1 MRSKRDCASRTPTDR
16 LFEIRSL
23 IINIYS
29 GSNFL
34 TQSSPYPEF
43 LQPHPHFL
51 IPIMTIGNP
60 PHSPPLILIVD
71 DDDLVRSILCEKIQH
86 DGYQVMTAQNG
97 EEALVIYQQIQP
109 DVVLMD
115 GVMPEMDG
123 FECCQRLQQLPGGDL
138 TPVLMITGLDDSESL
153 DRAYEV
159 GAADYITKP
168 IHWAVLR
175 QRVKRVL
182 NQSHLH
188 RQLEASNLALRQKS
202 EQLQEQN
209 SLLEQSKK
217 AAESANKAKSAFL
230 AAMSHEIR
238 TPMNGV
244 IGMTGLLLDTELT
257 PQQHDFVSTIR
268 HSGDALLTLIN
279 DILDFSK
286 IESGKLELDCQP
298 FDIRDCIEETL
309 DLLAPKAAE
318 KNLELAYLIYKNTP
332 SCLYGDV
339 TRIRQ
344 ILVNLV
350 GNGLKFT
357 NSGEV
362 IVGVTARKIT
372 VVDENPVVTSDEPT
386 YEVRFV
392 VKDTGI
398 GIPQDKIDRLF
409 KAFSQVD
416 SSTTRNYGGTGL
428 GLIISRRLTELMNGR
443 MWVESN
449 GDGGSSFFFTII
461 AKAAPASPQSYQK
474 EQHKPEELQG
484 KRLLI
489 VEDNATHRKIL
500 ALQAQSWGMF
510 AHPTESGAEA
520 LKLLNLRGHFDLAI
534 LDMQMPE
541 MDGLELAQK
550 IRKFPEYQNLPLVM
564 LSSLSISRTEIEAS
578 QVDFAATLNKPIK
591 QFQLQD
597 VLAHILGENPHRS
610 ITVSKP
616 RSSNYDLYQATFPL
630 RILLAEDNVVN
641 QKVAIHMLRRIG
653 YQADIARNGVEVLEL
668 LRDRTYDVILM
679 DLQMPKMGGLE
690 TTRRIL
696 NECPEHR
703 CPTIIAMTANALE
716 GDKQD
721 CLAAGMH
728 DYVTKPVKIEQLA
741 NALNQCQPLLLV

>member
-1 MRSKRDCASRTPTDR
+1 
-16 LFEIRSL
+16 
-23 IINIYS
+23 
-29 GSNFL
+29 
-34 TQSSPYPEF
+34 
-43 LQPHPHFL
+43 
-51 IPIMTIGNP
+51 MTIGKT
-60 PHSPPLILIVD
+60 PHQPPLILIVD
-71 DDDLVRSILCEKIQH
+71 DDDLVRSILCQKVQH
-86 DGYQVMTAQNG
+86 DGYQVQTARNG
-97 EEALVIYQQIQP
+97 EEALVIYQEIQP
-109 DVVLMD
+109 DLVLMD

-123 FECCQRLQQLPGGDL
+123 FECCEQLQRLPGADL
-138 TPVLMITGLDDSESL
+138 TPVLMITGLDDSASL
-153 DRAYEV
+153 DRAYAV

-182 NQSHLH
+182 EQSQLH
-188 RQLEASNLALRQKS
+188 RELEASNLALRQKS
-202 EQLQEQN
+202 AELQHQN
-209 SLLEQSKK
+209 HLLEQSKK
-217 AAESANKAKSAFL
+217 AAEAANKAKSAFL

-257 PQQHDFVSTIR
+257 SQQHEFVSTIR
-268 HSGDALLTLIN
+268 HSGDSLLTLIN

-286 IESGKLELDCQP
+286 IESGKLELDHQP

-332 SCLYGDV
+332 SWLYGDV

-362 IVGVTARKIT
+362 IVGVTARQIS
-372 VVDENPVVTSDEPT
+372 VVDEDPVITADEPT

-428 GLIISRRLTELMNGR
+428 GLIISRRLTELMDGK
-443 MWVESN
+443 MWVESS
-449 GDGGSSFFFTII
+449 GDGGGSSFFFTIV
-461 AKAAPASPQSYQK
+461 AKAAPPSTQFC
-474 EQHKPEELQG
+474 HKQQDRSAQIAG

-500 ALQAQSWGMF
+500 TLQAQSWGMH
-510 AHPTESGAEA
+510 AHATESGAEA

-541 MDGLELAQK
+541 MDGLILAQK
-550 IRKFPEYQNLPLVM
+550 IREFAEYQHLPLIM
-564 LSSLSISRTEIEAS
+564 LSSLSISKAEIAAAR
-578 QVDFAATLNKPIK
+578 VDFAATLNKPIR

-597 VLAHILGENPHRS
+597 VLAQILNEERYLFSAQPLEQR
-610 ITVSKP
+610 ITIPKIKT
-616 RSSNYDLYQATFPL
+616 SNYDFDRATFPL
-630 RILLAEDNVVN
+630 RILLAEDNLVN
-641 QKVAIHMLRRIG
+641 QKVAIHMLKRIG
-653 YQADIARNGVEVLEL
+653 YQADIVMNGLEVLERL
-668 LRDRTYDVILM
+668 HQHAYDVILM
-679 DLQMPKMGGLE
+679 DLQMPKMDGME
-690 TTRRIL
+690 ATRRIL
-696 NECPEHR
+696 TEFPEHR

-716 GDKQD
+716 GDKQE

-741 NALNQCQPLLLV
+741 YALSQCQPLLLF

>member
-1 MRSKRDCASRTPTDR
+1 
-16 LFEIRSL
+16 
-23 IINIYS
+23 
-29 GSNFL
+29 
-34 TQSSPYPEF
+34 
-43 LQPHPHFL
+43 
-51 IPIMTIGNP
+51 MTIGKT
-60 PHSPPLILIVD
+60 PHQPPLILIVD
-71 DDDLVRSILCEKIQH
+71 DDDLVRSILCQKVQH
-86 DGYQVMTAQNG
+86 DGYQVQIARNG
-97 EEALVIYQQIQP
+97 EEALVIYQEIQP
-109 DVVLMD
+109 DLVLMD

-123 FECCQRLQQLPGGDL
+123 FECCEQLQQLPGGDL
-138 TPVLMITGLDDSESL
+138 TPVLMITGLDDSASL
-153 DRAYEV
+153 DRAYAV

-182 NQSHLH
+182 EQSQLH
-188 RQLEASNLALRQKS
+188 RELEASNLALRQKS
-202 EQLQEQN
+202 EELQHQN
-209 SLLEQSKK
+209 HLLEQSRK

-257 PQQHDFVSTIR
+257 SQQHEFVNTIR

-286 IESGKLELDCQP
+286 IESGKLELDYQP

-332 SCLYGDV
+332 SWLYGDV

-362 IVGVTARKIT
+362 IVGVTARQISVEDPVIT
-372 VVDENPVVTSDEPT
+372 ADEPT

-428 GLIISRRLTELMNGR
+428 GLIISRRLTELMDGK
-443 MWVESN
+443 MWVESD
-449 GDGGSSFFFTII
+449 GEGGGSSFYFTIVV
-461 AKAAPASPQSYQK
+461 KAAPSSTQFRHKQ
-474 EQHKPEELQG
+474 QHQPAQLTG

-500 ALQAQSWGMF
+500 TLQAQSWGMH
-510 AHPTESGAEA
+510 AHATESGAEA

-541 MDGLELAQK
+541 MDGLILAQK
-550 IRKFPEYQNLPLVM
+550 IREFAEYQHLPLVM
-564 LSSLSISRTEIEAS
+564 LSSLSISKAEIEAAR
-578 QVDFAATLNKPIK
+578 VDFAATLNKPIR

-597 VLAHILGENPHRS
+597 VLAQILNEDCDRS
-610 ITVSKP
+610 SSQPLARRITIPKLKT
-616 RSSNYDLYQATFPL
+616 SNYDFDRATFPL
-630 RILLAEDNVVN
+630 RILLAEDNLVN
-641 QKVAIHMLRRIG
+641 QKVAIHMLKRIG
-653 YQADIARNGVEVLEL
+653 YQADIVMNGLEVLERL
-668 LRDRTYDVILM
+668 HQHAYDVILM
-679 DLQMPKMGGLE
+679 DLQMPKMDGME
-690 TTRRIL
+690 ATRRIL
-696 NECPEHR
+696 TEFPEHR

-716 GDKQD
+716 GDKQE

-741 NALNQCQPLLLV
+741 HALSLCQPLLLF

>member
-1 MRSKRDCASRTPTDR
+1 MMIGQTPH
-16 LFEIRSL
+16 
-23 IINIYS
+23 Y
-29 GSNFL
+29 
-34 TQSSPYPEF
+34 
-43 LQPHPHFL
+43 
-51 IPIMTIGNP
+51 
-60 PHSPPLILIVD
+60 PPLILIVD
-71 DDDLVRSILCEKIQH
+71 DDEVVRQILCQKVET
-86 DGYQVMTAQNG
+86 DGYQVRTARNG
-97 EEALVIYQQIQP
+97 EEAIFIYQEIHP
-109 DVVLMD
+109 DLILMD

-123 FECCQRLQQLPGGDL
+123 FECCERLKQLPGGDL
-138 TPVLMITGLDDSESL
+138 TPVLMITGLDDGASL
-153 DRAYEV
+153 DRAYAV

-168 IHWAVLR
+168 IHWGVLR
-175 QRVKRVL
+175 QRVKHILDRS
-182 NQSHLH
+182 NLH
-188 RQLEASNLALRQKS
+188 RQLEASNLTLRRQS
-202 EQLQEQN
+202 EELQQQN
-209 SLLEQSKK
+209 YLLEQSKK
-217 AAESANKAKSAFL
+217 AAESANRAKSAFL

-244 IGMTGLLLDTELT
+244 IGMTGLLLETELT
-257 PQQHDFVSTIR
+257 TQQHDFVSTIR

-286 IESGKLELDCQP
+286 IESGKLELDYQP

-318 KNLELAYLIYKNTP
+318 KNLELAYLIYRNTP
-332 SCLYGDV
+332 NLLCGDA

-344 ILVNLV
+344 ILVNLI

-362 IVGVTARKIT
+362 IVGVTARK
-372 VVDENPVVTSDEPT
+372 VNFVDEDLILTAEEPT

-398 GIPQDKIDRLF
+398 GIPPDKIDRLF

-449 GDGGSSFFFTII
+449 GEGGSNFFFTIM
-461 AKAAPASPQSYQK
+461 AKAAPSTAQSHRK
-474 EQHKPEELQG
+474 EQLQLSELQG

-500 ALQAQSWGMF
+500 ALQAQSWGML

-534 LDMQMPE
+534 LDMRMPG
-541 MDGLELAQK
+541 MNGLELAQK
-550 IRKFPEYQNLPLVM
+550 IREFPEYQTLPLVM
-564 LSSLSISRTEIEAS
+564 LSSLSISRIEIAAS

-597 VLAHILGENPHRS
+597 VLTNILGRNSAQP
-610 ITVSKP
+610 IVNAKVKK
-616 RSSNYDLYQATFPL
+616 SNHKLEPAAFPL
-630 RILLAEDNVVN
+630 RILLAEDNLVN
-641 QKVAIHMLRRIG
+641 QKVAIHMLKRIG
-653 YQADIARNGVEVLEL
+653 YQADIAMNGVEVL
-668 LRDRTYDVILM
+668 DRLQHHDYDVILM
-679 DLQMPKMGGLE
+679 DLQMPQMDGIEATK
-690 TTRRIL
+690 RIL
-696 NECPEHR
+696 AEFPGHR

-716 GDKQD
+716 GDRQE
-721 CLAAGMH
+721 CLDAGMH

-741 NALNQCQPLLLV
+741 HALSQCQPLLLV

>member
-1 MRSKRDCASRTPTDR
+1 
-16 LFEIRSL
+16 
-23 IINIYS
+23 
-29 GSNFL
+29 
-34 TQSSPYPEF
+34 
-43 LQPHPHFL
+43 
-51 IPIMTIGNP
+51 MTIGNP
-60 PHSPPLILIVD
+60 PHHPPLILIVD
-71 DDDLVRSILCEKIQH
+71 DDELVRSILCEKVMH
-86 DGYQVMTAQNG
+86 DGYQVMTARNG
-97 EEALVIYQQIQP
+97 EEALVIYQQIHP
-109 DVVLMD
+109 DLVLMD

-123 FECCQRLQQLPGGDL
+123 FECCEQLQQLPGGDL

-153 DRAYEV
+153 DRAYAV

-182 NQSHLH
+182 HQSHLH
-188 RQLEASNLALRQKS
+188 RELEASNLALRQKS
-202 EQLQEQN
+202 EELQQQN
-209 SLLEQSKK
+209 HLLEQSRK

-257 PQQHDFVSTIR
+257 AQQHEFVSTIR
-268 HSGDALLTLIN
+268 HSGDSLLTLIN

-286 IESGKLELDCQP
+286 IESGKLELDYQP

-332 SCLYGDV
+332 SWLYGDV

-357 NSGEV
+357 ESGEV
-362 IVGVTARKIT
+362 IVGVTAKQIKSI
-372 VVDENPVVTSDEPT
+372 DEDAVLVPDEPT

-428 GLIISRRLTELMNGR
+428 GLIISKRLTELMNGK
-443 MWVESN
+443 MWVESSEN
-449 GDGGSSFFFTII
+449 GGSSFFFTIM
-461 AKAAPASPQSYQK
+461 AKAAPPSPQSCFK
-474 EQHKPEELQG
+474 EQHQPIQLQG

-500 ALQAQSWGMF
+500 ALQAQSWGML
-510 AHPTESGAEA
+510 AHPTESGADA

-541 MDGLELAQK
+541 MDGLTLAQK
-550 IRKFPEYQNLPLVM
+550 IREFPEYQKLPLVM
-564 LSSLSISRTEIEAS
+564 LSSLSISRTDVEAAK
-578 QVDFAATLNKPIK
+578 VDFAATLNKPIR

-597 VLAHILGENPHRS
+597 VLAQVLGQDTGRS
-610 ITVSKP
+610 SAIAKSN
-616 RSSNYDLYQATFPL
+616 SSNYDRYQAAFPL
-630 RILLAEDNVVN
+630 RILLAEDNLVN
-641 QKVAIHMLRRIG
+641 QKVAIHMLKRIG
-653 YQADIARNGVEVLEL
+653 YQADVVMNGLEAIERL
-668 LRDRTYDVILM
+668 QHHPYDVILM
-679 DLQMPKMGGLE
+679 DLQMPKMDGME
-690 TTRRIL
+690 ATRRIL
-696 NECPEHR
+696 TEFPEHR

-716 GDKQD
+716 GDRQE

-741 NALNQCQPLLLV
+741 HALSQCQPLLLV

>member
-1 MRSKRDCASRTPTDR
+1 
-16 LFEIRSL
+16 
-23 IINIYS
+23 
-29 GSNFL
+29 
-34 TQSSPYPEF
+34 
-43 LQPHPHFL
+43 
-51 IPIMTIGNP
+51 MTIGQI

-71 DDDLVRSILCEKIQH
+71 DDELVRSILCEKVRQ
-86 DGYQVMTAQNG
+86 DGYQVMTARNG
-97 EEALVIYQQIQP
+97 EEAIVIYQEIRP
-109 DVVLMD
+109 DLVLMD
-115 GVMPEMDG
+115 GVMPGMDG
-123 FECCQRLQQLPGGDL
+123 FECCEQLQQLPGGDL
-138 TPVLMITGLDDSESL
+138 TPVLMITGLDDSASL
-153 DRAYEV
+153 DRAYAV

-168 IHWAVLR
+168 IHWPVLR
-175 QRVKRVL
+175 QRVNRVL

-188 RQLEASNLALRQKS
+188 RELEASNLALRQKS
-202 EQLQEQN
+202 EELQQQN
-209 SLLEQSKK
+209 YLLEQSKK
-217 AAESANKAKSAFL
+217 VAESANKAKSSFL

-244 IGMTGLLLDTELT
+244 IGMTGFLLDTELT
-257 PQQHDFVSTIR
+257 PQQYEFVSTIR

-286 IESGKLELDCQP
+286 IESGKLELDPQP

-332 SCLYGDV
+332 NWLCGDV

-344 ILVNLV
+344 ILVNLI

-362 IVGVTARKIT
+362 IIGVTARKIA
-372 VVDENPVVTSDEPT
+372 VIDEDPVLTADDPS

-428 GLIISRRLTELMNGR
+428 GLIISRRLTELMNGK

-449 GDGGSSFFFTII
+449 GEGGSNFFFTII
-461 AKAAPASPQSYQK
+461 VKSAIGSPQSCHK
-474 EQHKPEELQG
+474 EQHKPAELQG

-500 ALQAQSWGMF
+500 ALQAQSWGML

-520 LKLLNLRGHFDLAI
+520 LKLLNLRGNFDLAI

-541 MDGLELAQK
+541 MDGLTLAQK
-550 IRKFPEYQNLPLVM
+550 IREFPEYRKLPLVM
-564 LSSLSISRTEIEAS
+564 LSSLSISRAEIEAS
-578 QVDFAATLNKPIK
+578 KVDFAATLNKPIK

-597 VLAHILGENPHRS
+597 VLAHILGKNSTQS
-610 ITVSKP
+610 IPVLKSK
-616 RSSNYDLYQATFPL
+616 SSNYDLYQATFPL
-630 RILLAEDNVVN
+630 RILLAEDNLIN
-641 QKVAIHMLRRIG
+641 QKVAIHMLKRMG
-653 YQADIARNGVEVLEL
+653 YQADIAVNGLEVLEL
-668 LRDRTYDVILM
+668 LHQKTYDVVLM
-679 DLQMPKMGGLE
+679 DLQMPKMDGIE
-690 TTRRIL
+690 ATRRIL
-696 NECPEHR
+696 SEFPEHR

-728 DYVTKPVKIEQLA
+728 DYVTKPVKMEQLA
-741 NALNQCQPLLLV
+741 HALSQCQPLLLV

>member
-1 MRSKRDCASRTPTDR
+1 MN
-16 LFEIRSL
+16 L
-23 IINIYS
+23 
-29 GSNFL
+29 G
-34 TQSSPYPEF
+34 QV
-43 LQPHPHFL
+43 PHQ
-51 IPIMTIGNP
+51 
-60 PHSPPLILIVD
+60 PPLILIVD
-71 DDDLVRSILCEKIQH
+71 DDDLVRALLHEKMQE
-86 DGYQVMTAQNG
+86 DGYLVMTARNG
-97 EEALVIYQQIQP
+97 QEALITYQQVQP
-109 DVVLMD
+109 DIVLMD

-123 FECCQRLQQLPGGDL
+123 FECCERLQQLPGGDL
-138 TPVLMITGLDDSESL
+138 TPVLMITGLDDSGSL

-175 QRVKRVL
+175 QRVRRIL
-182 NQSHLH
+182 NQSYLY
-188 RQLEASNLALRQKS
+188 RELEASNLALRETAAK
-202 EQLQEQN
+202 LQNQN
-209 SLLEQSKK
+209 HLLEQSKQT
-217 AAESANKAKSAFL
+217 AESANKAKSAFL

-257 PQQHDFVSTIR
+257 PQQHEFVSTIR
-268 HSGDALLTLIN
+268 HSGDALLTLID

-286 IESGKLELDCQP
+286 IESGKLELDYQS

-309 DLLAPKAAE
+309 DMLAPKAAE

-332 SCLYGDV
+332 SAIVADV
-339 TRIRQ
+339 TRIKQ

-362 IVGVTARKIT
+362 VVGVTARKIT
-372 VVDENPVVTSDEPT
+372 AGDEGSIVDPDRPT

-392 VKDTGI
+392 VRDTGI
-398 GIPQDKIDRLF
+398 GIPPDKIERLF

-428 GLIISRRLTELMNGR
+428 GLIISRRLTELMGGK

-449 GDGGSSFFFTII
+449 AGGGSSFFFTII
-461 AKAAPASPQSYQK
+461 AKAAPILHDDRYQ
-474 EQHKPEELQG
+474 EQQKTEKLQG

-489 VEDNATHRKIL
+489 VEDNSTHRKIL
-500 ALQAQSWGMF
+500 ALQAQSWGML

-541 MDGLELAQK
+541 MDGLKLAQE
-550 IRKFPEYQNLPLVM
+550 IRKIPEYQKLPLVM
-564 LSSLSISRTEIEAS
+564 LSSLSISRSEIEAA

-591 QFQLQD
+591 QFQLHD
-597 VLAHILGENPHRS
+597 VLSHILGDRADREMVTPRL
-610 ITVSKP
+610 KP
-616 RSSNYDLYQATFPL
+616 SNYDLYQPTFPL
-630 RILLAEDNVVN
+630 RILLAEDNLVN
-641 QKVAIHMLRRIG
+641 QKVAIHILKRIG
-653 YQADIARNGVEVLEL
+653 YQADIAMNGVEVLEL
-668 LRDRTYDVILM
+668 LQHKTYDVILM
-679 DLQMPKMGGLE
+679 DLQMPKMDGLE
-690 TTRRIL
+690 ATRRIFA
-696 NECPEHR
+696 EFPEHR

-721 CLAAGMH
+721 CLAAGMY
-728 DYVTKPVKIEQLA
+728 DYVTKPVKVEQLA
-741 NALNQCQPLLLV
+741 LALSQCQPLLLV

>member
-1 MRSKRDCASRTPTDR
+1 MIFGQTPHD
-16 LFEIRSL
+16 
-23 IINIYS
+23 
-29 GSNFL
+29 
-34 TQSSPYPEF
+34 
-43 LQPHPHFL
+43 
-51 IPIMTIGNP
+51 
-60 PHSPPLILIVD
+60 PPLILIVD
-71 DDDLVRSILCEKIQH
+71 DDEVVRQILCHKVQA
-86 DGYQVMTAQNG
+86 DGYQVRTARNG
-97 EEALVIYQQIQP
+97 EEAIVIYQEIQP
-109 DVVLMD
+109 DLVLMD
-115 GVMPEMDG
+115 AVMPGMDG
-123 FECCQRLQQLPGGDL
+123 FECCQQLQQLPDGEL
-138 TPVLMITGLDDSESL
+138 TPVLMITGLDDSASL
-153 DRAYEV
+153 DRAYAV

-175 QRVKRVL
+175 QRVKRTL
-182 NQSHLH
+182 DQSHLH

-202 EQLQEQN
+202 AELQQQN
-209 SLLEQSKK
+209 QLLEQSKK
-217 AAESANKAKSAFL
+217 TAESANKAKSAFL

-286 IESGKLELDCQP
+286 IESGKLALDYQP
-298 FDIRDCIEETL
+298 FNIRDCIEETL

-332 SCLYGDV
+332 NLLYGDA

-344 ILVNLV
+344 ILVNLI

-362 IVGVTARKIT
+362 IVGVTARK
-372 VVDENPVVTSDEPT
+372 VNFVDEDLILTAEEPS

-398 GIPQDKIDRLF
+398 GIPPDKIDRLF

-416 SSTTRNYGGTGL
+416 SSTTRDYGGTGL
-428 GLIISRRLTELMNGR
+428 GLIISRRLTELMHGR

-449 GDGGSSFFFTII
+449 GEGGSNFFFTII
-461 AKAAPASPQSYQK
+461 VKAAQTSTQFTRTQPPQ
-474 EQHKPEELQG
+474 PIELQG

-500 ALQAQSWGMF
+500 TLQAQSWGML

-534 LDMQMPE
+534 LDMYMPK

-550 IRKFPEYQNLPLVM
+550 IREFPEYQQLPLIM
-564 LSSLSISRTEIEAS
+564 LSSLSISRSEIEAS
-578 QVDFAATLNKPIK
+578 QVNFAATLNKPIK

-597 VLAHILGENPHRS
+597 VLTQILGKNSEQSLS
-610 ITVSKP
+610 ISKA
-616 RSSNYDLYQATFPL
+616 RSSNTAFDKATFPL
-630 RILLAEDNVVN
+630 RILLAEDNLVN
-641 QKVAIHMLRRIG
+641 QKVAIHMLKRIG
-653 YQADIARNGVEVLEL
+653 YQADIAMNGLEVIERLHD
-668 LRDRTYDVILM
+668 RDYDVILM
-679 DLQMPKMGGLE
+679 DLQMPKMDGIE
-690 TTRRIL
+690 ATRRIL
-696 NECPEHR
+696 SDFPGHR

-716 GDKQD
+716 GDRQE
-721 CLAAGMH
+721 CLDAGMH

-741 NALNQCQPLLLV
+741 YALSQCQPLLLV

>member
-1 MRSKRDCASRTPTDR
+1 MSIEHVPH
-16 LFEIRSL
+16 
-23 IINIYS
+23 
-29 GSNFL
+29 
-34 TQSSPYPEF
+34 
-43 LQPHPHFL
+43 QP
-51 IPIMTIGNP
+51 
-60 PHSPPLILIVD
+60 SLILIVD
-71 DDDLVRSILCEKIQH
+71 DDDLVRTLLSEKMQE
-86 DGYQVMTAQNG
+86 DGYQVVTARNG
-97 EEALVIYQQIQP
+97 EDALTIYQEIQP
-109 DVVLMD
+109 DIVLMD
-115 GVMPEMDG
+115 GIMPGMDG
-123 FECCQRLQQLPGGDL
+123 FECCEHLQKLPGGNL
-138 TPVLMITGLDDSESL
+138 TPVLIITGLDDNASL
-153 DRAYEV
+153 DRAYAV

-175 QRVKRVL
+175 QRVKRTL
-182 NQSHLH
+182 NQSNLY
-188 RQLEASNLALRQKS
+188 RQLDA
-202 EQLQEQN
+202 
-209 SLLEQSKK
+209 SKK

-257 PQQHDFVSTIR
+257 PEQHEFVSTIR

-286 IESGKLELDCQP
+286 IESGKLELDYQP

-332 SCLYGDV
+332 SYIIGDV

-362 IVGVTARKIT
+362 VVGVNAKKIST
-372 VVDENPVVTSDEPT
+372 LEDRLNPNDDCAT

-398 GIPQDKIDRLF
+398 GIPQDKIERLF

-428 GLIISRRLTELMNGR
+428 GLIISRRLTELMGGK
-443 MWVESN
+443 MWVESTI
-449 GDGGSSFFFTII
+449 DGGSNFFFTII
-461 AKAAPASPQSYQK
+461 AKATPFSQQARHQEQK
-474 EQHKPEELQG
+474 QAEGLQG

-500 ALQAQSWGMF
+500 VLQAQSWGML
-510 AHPTESGAEA
+510 AHATESGAEA

-534 LDMQMPE
+534 LDLQMPD
-541 MDGLELAQK
+541 MDGLQLAK
-550 IRKFPEYQNLPLVM
+550 EIRKFSEYQNLPLVM
-564 LSSLSISRTEIEAS
+564 LSSLSISRAEIEAAH
-578 QVDFAATLNKPIK
+578 VNFAATLNKPIK
-591 QFQLQD
+591 QFQLQE
-597 VLAHILGENPHRS
+597 VLADIVGNNSNKS
-610 ITVSKP
+610 IVPPKSKAN
-616 RSSNYDLYQATFPL
+616 NYDLYQATFPL
-630 RILLAEDNVVN
+630 RILLAEDNLVN
-641 QKVAIHMLRRIG
+641 QKVAIHMLKRIG
-653 YQADIARNGVEVLEL
+653 YQADIAMNGLEVLEL
-668 LRDRTYDVILM
+668 LRHHEYDVILM
-679 DLQMPKMGGLE
+679 DLQMPKMDGLE
-690 TTRRIL
+690 ATRRIL
-696 NECPEHR
+696 TEFPTHR
-703 CPTIIAMTANALE
+703 CPTIIAMTANALA

-728 DYVTKPVKIEQLA
+728 DYVTKPVKVEQLA
-741 NALNQCQPLLLV
+741 LALSKCQPLLLV

>member
-1 MRSKRDCASRTPTDR
+1 MPSDSPVNFE
-16 LFEIRSL
+16 LFKPHCQL
-23 IINIYS
+23 IE
-29 GSNFL
+29 
-34 TQSSPYPEF
+34 T
-43 LQPHPHFL
+43 
-51 IPIMTIGNP
+51 IMTLGQT
-60 PHSPPLILIVD
+60 PHNPPLILIVD
-71 DDDLVRSILCEKIQH
+71 DDDLVRSILCERVQQ
-86 DGYQVMTAQNG
+86 DGYQVMTARNG
-97 EEALVIYQQIQP
+97 EEALVIYQEIQP
-109 DVVLMD
+109 DLILMD

-123 FECCQRLQQLPGGDL
+123 FECCAQLQQLPGGDL
-138 TPVLMITGLDDSESL
+138 TPVLMITGLDDNESL
-153 DRAYEV
+153 DRAYAV

-182 NQSHLH
+182 DQSYLH
-188 RQLEASNLALRQKS
+188 RELEASNLALRQKS
-202 EQLQEQN
+202 VELQQQN
-209 SLLEQSKK
+209 NLLEQARK

-257 PQQHDFVSTIR
+257 AQQHEFVSTIR
-268 HSGDALLTLIN
+268 HSGDSLLTLIN

-298 FDIRDCIEETL
+298 FNIRDCIEETL

-318 KNLELAYLIYKNTP
+318 KKLELAYLIYKNTP
-332 SCLYGDV
+332 SCLYGDAI
-339 TRIRQ
+339 RIRQ

-362 IVGVTARKIT
+362 IVGVTARKINLI
-372 VVDENPVVTSDEPT
+372 ENQGADIETNQVEDDRVVTTDDDST
-386 YEVRFV
+386 YEIRFV

-443 MWVESN
+443 MWVETNS
-449 GDGGSSFFFTII
+449 DGGSNFFFTII
-461 AKAAPASPQSYQK
+461 AKAAPSSNQSKQK
-474 EQHKPEELQG
+474 EQYQPIELQG

-500 ALQAQSWGMF
+500 ALQAQSWGMH

-520 LKLLNLRGHFDLAI
+520 LKLMNLRGHFDLAI
-534 LDMQMPE
+534 LDLQMPE
-541 MDGLELAQK
+541 MDGLILAQK
-550 IRKFPEYQNLPLVM
+550 IREFPEYRDLPLVM
-564 LSSLSISRTEIEAS
+564 LTSLSISRAAIESA
-578 QVDFAATLNKPIK
+578 QVDFAATLNKPIR

-597 VLAHILGENPHRS
+597 VLTQVLSETDDRSSDHLRSKHI
-610 ITVSKP
+610 VMAKP
-616 RSSNYDLYQATFPL
+616 RSLNYDLYQAAFPL
-630 RILLAEDNVVN
+630 RILLAEDNLVN
-641 QKVAIHMLRRIG
+641 QKVAIHMLKRIG
-653 YQADIARNGVEVLEL
+653 YQADIVMNGLEVLERL
-668 LRDRTYDVILM
+668 HHHAYDVILM
-679 DLQMPKMGGLE
+679 DLQMPKMDGIE
-690 TTRRIL
+690 ATRRIL
-696 NECPEHR
+696 TEFPEHR
-703 CPTIIAMTANALE
+703 CPTIIAMTANALA
-716 GDKQD
+716 GDKQE

-741 NALNQCQPLLLV
+741 HALSQCQPLLLV

>member
-1 MRSKRDCASRTPTDR
+1 MIFGQTPH
-16 LFEIRSL
+16 
-23 IINIYS
+23 Y
-29 GSNFL
+29 
-34 TQSSPYPEF
+34 
-43 LQPHPHFL
+43 
-51 IPIMTIGNP
+51 
-60 PHSPPLILIVD
+60 PPLILIVD
-71 DDDLVRSILCEKIQH
+71 DDEVVRQILCHKVQA
-86 DGYQVMTAQNG
+86 DGYQVRTARNG
-97 EEALVIYQQIQP
+97 EEAIVIYQEIQP
-109 DVVLMD
+109 DLVLMD
-115 GVMPEMDG
+115 AVMPGMDG
-123 FECCQRLQQLPGGDL
+123 FECCEQLQQLPGGDL
-138 TPVLMITGLDDSESL
+138 TPVLMITGLDDSISL

-175 QRVKRVL
+175 QRVKRTL

-202 EQLQEQN
+202 EQLQHQN
-209 SLLEQSKK
+209 HLLEQSRKT
-217 AAESANKAKSAFL
+217 AESANKAKSAFL

-257 PQQHDFVSTIR
+257 PEQHDFVSTIR

-286 IESGKLELDCQP
+286 IESGKLELDYQP

-332 SCLYGDV
+332 NLLCGDA

-344 ILVNLV
+344 ILVNLI

-362 IVGVTARKIT
+362 IVGVTARK
-372 VVDENPVVTSDEPT
+372 VNFVDRDLILTSEEPS

-428 GLIISRRLTELMNGR
+428 GLIISRRLTELMHGK

-449 GDGGSSFFFTII
+449 GEGGSNFFFTII
-461 AKAAPASPQSYQK
+461 VKAATTSTHFTSK
-474 EQHKPEELQG
+474 EQIQPTELQG

-500 ALQAQSWGMF
+500 TLQAQAWGMF
-510 AHPTESGAEA
+510 PHPTESGAEA

-534 LDMQMPE
+534 LDMYMPE
-541 MDGLELAQK
+541 MDGLQLAQK
-550 IRKFPEYQNLPLVM
+550 IRKFPEYQQLPLVM
-564 LSSLSISRTEIEAS
+564 LSSLSISRSEIEAS

-591 QFQLQD
+591 QFQLQE
-597 VLAHILGENPHRS
+597 VLTSILGKNLNQSLS
-610 ITVSKP
+610 ISKVK
-616 RSSNYDLYQATFPL
+616 SSSQKFDEAVFPL
-630 RILLAEDNVVN
+630 RILLAEDNLVN
-641 QKVAIHMLRRIG
+641 QKVAVHMLKRIG
-653 YQADIARNGVEVLEL
+653 YHADVVMNGLEVIERLKHH
-668 LRDRTYDVILM
+668 DYDVILM
-679 DLQMPKMGGLE
+679 DLQMPKMDGIE
-690 TTRRIL
+690 ATRRIISDF
-696 NECPEHR
+696 PGHR

-716 GDKQD
+716 GDKQE
-721 CLAAGMH
+721 CLDAGMH

-741 NALNQCQPLLLV
+741 HALSQCQPLLLV

>member
-1 MRSKRDCASRTPTDR
+1 MILGK
-16 LFEIRSL
+16 
-23 IINIYS
+23 
-29 GSNFL
+29 
-34 TQSSPYPEF
+34 
-43 LQPHPHFL
+43 HPHQ
-51 IPIMTIGNP
+51 
-60 PHSPPLILIVD
+60 PPLILIVD
-71 DDDLVRSILCEKIQH
+71 DDDLVRSLLQAKIEE
-86 DGYQVMTAQNG
+86 DGYQVETARNG

-109 DVVLMD
+109 DLVLLD

-123 FECCQRLQQLPGGDL
+123 FECCEQLQQLPGGEL
-138 TPVLMITGLDDSESL
+138 TPVLMITGLDDSASL

-188 RQLEASNLALRQKS
+188 RELEASNLALRQKS
-202 EQLQEQN
+202 AELQQQN
-209 SLLEQSKK
+209 YLLEQSKL
-217 AAESANKAKSAFL
+217 AAEAANKAKSAFL

-268 HSGDALLTLIN
+268 HSGDSLLTLIN

-286 IESGKLELDCQP
+286 IESGKLELEYQP

-318 KNLELAYLIYKNTP
+318 KNLELAYLIYRNTP
-332 SCLYGDV
+332 NWLYGDV

-357 NSGEV
+357 NAGEV
-362 IVGVTARKIT
+362 IVGVTARKISGS
-372 VVDENPVVTSDEPT
+372 ETSDNGLFDDEST

-428 GLIISRRLTELMNGR
+428 GLIISKRLTELMKGKL
-443 MWVESN
+443 WVESS
-449 GDGGSSFFFTII
+449 GDGGSNFFFTII
-461 AKAAPASPQSYQK
+461 AKAAPEPIQYIPQQIDRS
-474 EQHKPEELQG
+474 EQLQG

-510 AHPTESGAEA
+510 AHPTESGADA

-541 MDGLELAQK
+541 MDGLQLAKK
-550 IRKFPEYQNLPLVM
+550 IREFAEYQNLPLIM
-564 LSSLSISRTEIEAS
+564 LSSLSIGRSEIES
-578 QVDFAATLNKPIK
+578 THVDFAAVLNKPIK

-597 VLAHILGENPHRS
+597 VLVNVLNKNPARS
-610 ITVSKP
+610 SELTKEK
-616 RSSNYDLYQATFPL
+616 SSNYDRYQATFPL
-630 RILLAEDNVVN
+630 RILLAEDNLVN
-641 QKVAIHMLRRIG
+641 QKVAIHMLKRIG
-653 YQADIARNGVEVLEL
+653 YQADIAMNGIEVLEL
-668 LRDRTYDVILM
+668 MQDRAYDVILM
-679 DLQMPKMGGLE
+679 DLQMPKMDGIE
-690 TTRRIL
+690 ATRRIL
-696 NECPEHR
+696 AEFPEHR

-716 GDKQD
+716 GDKQN
-721 CLAAGMH
+721 CLDAGMH

-741 NALNQCQPLLLV
+741 YALSQCQPLLLI

>member
-1 MRSKRDCASRTPTDR
+1 
-16 LFEIRSL
+16 
-23 IINIYS
+23 
-29 GSNFL
+29 
-34 TQSSPYPEF
+34 
-43 LQPHPHFL
+43 
-51 IPIMTIGNP
+51 MTIGNP
-60 PHSPPLILIVD
+60 PHHPPLILIVD
-71 DDDLVRSILCEKIQH
+71 DDELVRSILCEKVMH
-86 DGYQVMTAQNG
+86 DGYQVMTARNG
-97 EEALVIYQQIQP
+97 EEALVIYQQIHP
-109 DVVLMD
+109 DLVLMD

-123 FECCQRLQQLPGGDL
+123 FECCEQLQQLPGGDL

-153 DRAYEV
+153 DRAYAV

-188 RQLEASNLALRQKS
+188 RELEASNLALRQKS
-202 EQLQEQN
+202 EELQQQN
-209 SLLEQSKK
+209 HLLEQSRK

-257 PQQHDFVSTIR
+257 AQQHEFVSTIR
-268 HSGDALLTLIN
+268 HSGDSLLTLIN

-286 IESGKLELDCQP
+286 IESGKLELDNQP

-332 SCLYGDV
+332 SWLYGDV

-357 NSGEV
+357 ESGEV
-362 IVGVTARKIT
+362 IVGVTAKQIKSI
-372 VVDENPVVTSDEPT
+372 DEDAVLVPDEPT

-428 GLIISRRLTELMNGR
+428 GLIISRRLTELMNGK
-443 MWVESN
+443 MWVESSGN
-449 GDGGSSFFFTII
+449 GGSSFFFTIM
-461 AKAAPASPQSYQK
+461 AKAAPPSPQACFK
-474 EQHKPEELQG
+474 EQHQPIQLQG

-500 ALQAQSWGMF
+500 ALQAQSWGML
-510 AHPTESGAEA
+510 AHPTESGADA

-541 MDGLELAQK
+541 MDGLTLAQK
-550 IRKFPEYQNLPLVM
+550 IREFPEYHKLPLVM
-564 LSSLSISRTEIEAS
+564 LSSLSISRTEIEAAK
-578 QVDFAATLNKPIK
+578 VDFAATLNKPIK

-597 VLAHILGENPHRS
+597 VLAQILGKDTDRS
-610 ITVSKP
+610 SAIVKSK
-616 RSSNYDLYQATFPL
+616 SSNYDRYQAAFPL
-630 RILLAEDNVVN
+630 RILLAEDNLVN
-641 QKVAIHMLRRIG
+641 QKVAIHMLKRIG
-653 YQADIARNGVEVLEL
+653 YQADVVMNGLEAIERL
-668 LRDRTYDVILM
+668 QHHPYDVILM
-679 DLQMPKMGGLE
+679 DLQMPKMDGME
-690 TTRRIL
+690 ATRRIL
-696 NECPEHR
+696 TEFPEHR

-716 GDKQD
+716 GDRQE

-741 NALNQCQPLLLV
+741 YALSQCQPLLLV

>member
-1 MRSKRDCASRTPTDR
+1 MIFGQTPH
-16 LFEIRSL
+16 
-23 IINIYS
+23 Y
-29 GSNFL
+29 
-34 TQSSPYPEF
+34 
-43 LQPHPHFL
+43 
-51 IPIMTIGNP
+51 
-60 PHSPPLILIVD
+60 PPLILIVD
-71 DDDLVRSILCEKIQH
+71 DDEVVRQILYHKVQA
-86 DGYQVMTAQNG
+86 DGYQVRTARNG
-97 EEALVIYQQIQP
+97 EEAIVIYQEIQP
-109 DVVLMD
+109 DLVLMD
-115 GVMPEMDG
+115 AVMPGMDG
-123 FECCQRLQQLPGGDL
+123 FECCEQLQQLPGGDL

-175 QRVKRVL
+175 QRVKRTL

-202 EQLQEQN
+202 AELQQQN
-209 SLLEQSKK
+209 HLLEQSRK

-257 PQQHDFVSTIR
+257 AQQHDFVSTIR

-286 IESGKLELDCQP
+286 IESGKLELDYQP

-332 SCLYGDV
+332 NLLCGDA

-344 ILVNLV
+344 ILVNLI

-362 IVGVTARKIT
+362 IVGVTARKVNFI
-372 VVDENPVVTSDEPT
+372 DEDLILTAEEPS

-416 SSTTRNYGGTGL
+416 SSTTRNYGGSGL
-428 GLIISRRLTELMNGR
+428 GLIISRRLTELMHGK

-449 GDGGSSFFFTII
+449 GDGGSNFFFTII
-461 AKAAPASPQSYQK
+461 VKAAPISSQFTRKDQIQPTA
-474 EQHKPEELQG
+474 LQG

-500 ALQAQSWGMF
+500 TLQAQSWGML

-534 LDMQMPE
+534 LDMYMPG

-550 IRKFPEYQNLPLVM
+550 IREFPEYQQLPLVM
-564 LSSLSISRTEIEAS
+564 LSSLSISRSEIEAS

-591 QFQLQD
+591 QFQLQE
-597 VLAHILGENPHRS
+597 VLTHILGDNVKQS
-610 ITVSKP
+610 LAVSKVK
-616 RSSNYDLYQATFPL
+616 SSSHAFDRAAFPL
-630 RILLAEDNVVN
+630 RILLAEDNLVN
-641 QKVAIHMLRRIG
+641 QKVAIHMLKRIG
-653 YQADIARNGVEVLEL
+653 YQADIVMNGLEVIERLKHH
-668 LRDRTYDVILM
+668 DYDVILM
-679 DLQMPKMGGLE
+679 DLQMPKMDGME
-690 TTRRIL
+690 ATRRIISDF
-696 NECPEHR
+696 PGHR

-716 GDKQD
+716 GDKQE
-721 CLAAGMH
+721 CLDAGMH

-741 NALNQCQPLLLV
+741 HALSQCQPLLLV

>member
-1 MRSKRDCASRTPTDR
+1 
-16 LFEIRSL
+16 
-23 IINIYS
+23 
-29 GSNFL
+29 
-34 TQSSPYPEF
+34 
-43 LQPHPHFL
+43 
-51 IPIMTIGNP
+51 MTIGQI

-71 DDDLVRSILCEKIQH
+71 DDDLVRSILCEKIRQ
-86 DGYQVMTAQNG
+86 DGYQVMIARNG
-97 EEALVIYQQIQP
+97 EEAIVIYQQIQP
-109 DVVLMD
+109 DLVLMD
-115 GVMPEMDG
+115 GVMPGMDG
-123 FECCQRLQQLPGGDL
+123 FECCEQLQQLPGGDL
-138 TPVLMITGLDDSESL
+138 TPVLMITGLDDTASL
-153 DRAYEV
+153 DRAYAV

-168 IHWAVLR
+168 IHWSVLR

-188 RQLEASNLALRQKS
+188 RELEASNLALRQKS
-202 EQLQEQN
+202 AELQHQN
-209 SLLEQSKK
+209 HLLEQSRKV
-217 AAESANKAKSAFL
+217 AESANKAKSSFL

-244 IGMTGLLLDTELT
+244 IGMTGFLLDTELT
-257 PQQHDFVSTIR
+257 PQQYEFVSTIR

-286 IESGKLELDCQP
+286 IESGKLELDSQP

-332 SCLYGDV
+332 NWLYGDV

-344 ILVNLV
+344 ILVNLI

-362 IVGVTARKIT
+362 VVGVTARKISLGNEDSVLT
-372 VVDENPVVTSDEPT
+372 TDDPS

-449 GDGGSSFFFTII
+449 GEGGSNFFFTIVV
-461 AKAAPASPQSYQK
+461 KAALGSPQACQK
-474 EQHKPEELQG
+474 EQYKPEELQG

-489 VEDNATHRKIL
+489 VEDNDTHRKIL
-500 ALQAQSWGMF
+500 ALQAQSWGML
-510 AHPTESGAEA
+510 AHATESGTEA

-541 MDGLELAQK
+541 MNGLTLAQK
-550 IRKFPEYQNLPLVM
+550 IREFPEYQKLPLVM
-564 LSSLSISRTEIEAS
+564 LSSLSISRAEIEAS

-597 VLAHILGENPHRS
+597 VLTHILGKDS
-610 ITVSKP
+610 AQSLAISKSK
-616 RSSNYDLYQATFPL
+616 SSNYDLYQATFPL
-630 RILLAEDNVVN
+630 RILLAEDNMIN
-641 QKVAIHMLRRIG
+641 QKVAIHMLKRMG
-653 YQADIARNGVEVLEL
+653 YQADIAMNGLEVLEL
-668 LRDRTYDVILM
+668 LQQNTYDVILM
-679 DLQMPKMGGLE
+679 DLQMPKMDGME
-690 TTRRIL
+690 ATRRIL
-696 NECPEHR
+696 TEFPEHR

-716 GDKQD
+716 GDKQN

-728 DYVTKPVKIEQLA
+728 DYVTKPVKMEQLA
-741 NALNQCQPLLLV
+741 RALSQCQPLLLI

>member
-1 MRSKRDCASRTPTDR
+1 MIFGQTPH
-16 LFEIRSL
+16 
-23 IINIYS
+23 Y
-29 GSNFL
+29 
-34 TQSSPYPEF
+34 
-43 LQPHPHFL
+43 
-51 IPIMTIGNP
+51 
-60 PHSPPLILIVD
+60 PPLVLIVD
-71 DDDLVRSILCEKIQH
+71 DDEVVRQLLCHKVQA
-86 DGYQVMTAQNG
+86 DGYQVRTARNG
-97 EEALVIYQQIQP
+97 EEAIVIYQEIQP
-109 DVVLMD
+109 DLVLMD
-115 GVMPEMDG
+115 AVMPGMDG
-123 FECCQRLQQLPGGDL
+123 FECCEQLRQLPGGEL

-153 DRAYEV
+153 DRAYQV

-175 QRVKRVL
+175 QRVKRTL

-202 EQLQEQN
+202 EELQQQN
-209 SLLEQSKK
+209 RLLEQSRK
-217 AAESANKAKSAFL
+217 ASESANKAKSAFL

-257 PQQHDFVSTIR
+257 AQQHDFVSTIR

-286 IESGKLELDCQP
+286 IESGKLELDYQP

-332 SCLYGDV
+332 NLLCGDA

-344 ILVNLV
+344 ILVNLI

-362 IVGVTARKIT
+362 IVGVTARK
-372 VVDENPVVTSDEPT
+372 VNFVDEDLILTSEEPS

-409 KAFSQVD
+409 RAFSQVD

-428 GLIISRRLTELMNGR
+428 GLIISRRLTELMHGK

-449 GDGGSSFFFTII
+449 GEGGSNFFFTII
-461 AKAAPASPQSYQK
+461 VKAAPTSSKFTRKDQIQPTA
-474 EQHKPEELQG
+474 LQG

-500 ALQAQSWGMF
+500 TLQAQSWGMLP
-510 AHPTESGAEA
+510 HPTESGAEA

-534 LDMQMPE
+534 LDMYMPE

-550 IRKFPEYQNLPLVM
+550 IREFPEYQQLPLVM
-564 LSSLSISRTEIEAS
+564 LSSLSISRSEIEAS

-591 QFQLQD
+591 QFQLQE
-597 VLAHILGENPHRS
+597 VLTHILGDNAEQS
-610 ITVSKP
+610 LASAKVK
-616 RSSNYDLYQATFPL
+616 SSNHSFDKAAFPL
-630 RILLAEDNVVN
+630 RILLAEDNLVN
-641 QKVAIHMLRRIG
+641 QKVAIHMLKRIG
-653 YQADIARNGVEVLEL
+653 YQADIVMNGLEVIERLQHH
-668 LRDRTYDVILM
+668 DYDVILM
-679 DLQMPKMGGLE
+679 DLQMPKMDGIE
-690 TTRRIL
+690 ATRRIISDF
-696 NECPEHR
+696 PGHR

-716 GDKQD
+716 GDKQE
-721 CLAAGMH
+721 CLDAGMH

-741 NALNQCQPLLLV
+741 HALSQCQPLLLV

>member
-1 MRSKRDCASRTPTDR
+1 
-16 LFEIRSL
+16 
-23 IINIYS
+23 
-29 GSNFL
+29 
-34 TQSSPYPEF
+34 
-43 LQPHPHFL
+43 
-51 IPIMTIGNP
+51 MTIGQT
-60 PHSPPLILIVD
+60 HHYPPLILIVD
-71 DDDLVRSILCEKIQH
+71 DDEVVRSILCEKVQA
-86 DGYQVMTAQNG
+86 DGYQVRTARNG
-97 EEALVIYQQIQP
+97 EEAIVIYQEIQP
-109 DVVLMD
+109 DLVLMD

-123 FECCQRLQQLPGGDL
+123 FECCEQLQQLDGGDL

-153 DRAYEV
+153 DRAYAV

-175 QRVKRVL
+175 QRVKRIL

-202 EQLQEQN
+202 AELQHQN
-209 SLLEQSKK
+209 HLLEQSKK

-257 PQQHDFVSTIR
+257 SQQHEFVSTIR

-318 KNLELAYLIYKNTP
+318 KNLELAYLIYRNTP
-332 SCLYGDV
+332 HCLYGDV

-344 ILVNLV
+344 ILVNLI

-362 IVGVTARKIT
+362 IVGVTARKIN
-372 VVDENPVVTSDEPT
+372 VVEEDLVLTADEPT

-428 GLIISRRLTELMNGR
+428 GLIISRRLTELMNGK

-449 GDGGSSFFFTII
+449 GEGGSNFFFTII
-461 AKAAPASPQSYQK
+461 AKAAPATPQSCQK
-474 EQHKPEELQG
+474 EQYRPEELQG

-500 ALQAQSWGMF
+500 ALQAQSWGML

-541 MDGLELAQK
+541 MDGLTLAQK
-550 IRKFPEYQNLPLVM
+550 IREFPEYKKLPLVM
-564 LSSLSISRTEIEAS
+564 LSSLSISRAELEAS
-578 QVDFAATLNKPIK
+578 KVDFAATLNKPIK

-597 VLAHILGENPHRS
+597 VLAHILGENSGS
-610 ITVSKP
+610 IAIPKP

-630 RILLAEDNVVN
+630 RIMLAEDNLVN
-641 QKVAIHMLRRIG
+641 QKVAIHMLKRMG
-653 YQADIARNGVEVLEL
+653 YQADIAIDGLEVLEL
-668 LRDRTYDVILM
+668 LRKNAYDVILM
-679 DLQMPKMGGLE
+679 DLQMPKMDGME
-690 TTRRIL
+690 ATRRIL
-696 NECPEHR
+696 TEFPEHR

-716 GDKQD
+716 GDKQE
-721 CLAAGMH
+721 CLDAGMH
-728 DYVTKPVKIEQLA
+728 DYVTKPVKIEKLA
-741 NALNQCQPLLLV
+741 HALSQCQPLLLV

>member
-1 MRSKRDCASRTPTDR
+1 MIFGQTPH
-16 LFEIRSL
+16 
-23 IINIYS
+23 Y
-29 GSNFL
+29 
-34 TQSSPYPEF
+34 
-43 LQPHPHFL
+43 
-51 IPIMTIGNP
+51 
-60 PHSPPLILIVD
+60 PPLVLIVD
-71 DDDLVRSILCEKIQH
+71 DDEVVRQILCHKVQA
-86 DGYQVMTAQNG
+86 DGYQVRTARNG
-97 EEALVIYQQIQP
+97 EEAIVIYQEIQP
-109 DVVLMD
+109 DLVLMD
-115 GVMPEMDG
+115 AVMPGMDG
-123 FECCQRLQQLPGGDL
+123 FECCEQLQQLPGGEL
-138 TPVLMITGLDDSESL
+138 TPVLMITGLDDSGSL

-175 QRVKRVL
+175 QRVKRTL

-202 EQLQEQN
+202 AELQQQN
-209 SLLEQSKK
+209 NLLEQSRK

-257 PQQHDFVSTIR
+257 AQQHDFVSTIR

-286 IESGKLELDCQP
+286 IESGKLELDYQP

-332 SCLYGDV
+332 NLLYGDA

-344 ILVNLV
+344 ILVNLI

-362 IVGVTARKIT
+362 IVGVTARK
-372 VVDENPVVTSDEPT
+372 VNFVDEDLILTSEEPS

-409 KAFSQVD
+409 RAFSQVD

-428 GLIISRRLTELMNGR
+428 GLIISRRLTELMHGKL
-443 MWVESN
+443 WVESN
-449 GDGGSSFFFTII
+449 GEGGSNFFFTII
-461 AKAAPASPQSYQK
+461 VKAASTSSKFTRKDQIQPTA
-474 EQHKPEELQG
+474 LQG

-500 ALQAQSWGMF
+500 TLQAQSWGML

-534 LDMQMPE
+534 LDMYMPG

-550 IRKFPEYQNLPLVM
+550 IREFPEYQQLPLVM
-564 LSSLSISRTEIEAS
+564 LSSLSISRSEIEAS

-591 QFQLQD
+591 QFQLQE
-597 VLAHILGENPHRS
+597 VLTHILGDNSEQS
-610 ITVSKP
+610 LASTKVK
-616 RSSNYDLYQATFPL
+616 SSNNSFDKATFPL
-630 RILLAEDNVVN
+630 RILLAEDNLVN
-641 QKVAIHMLRRIG
+641 QKVAIHMLKRIG
-653 YQADIARNGVEVLEL
+653 YQADIVMNGLEVIERLQHH
-668 LRDRTYDVILM
+668 DYDVILM
-679 DLQMPKMGGLE
+679 DLQMPKMDGIE
-690 TTRRIL
+690 ATRRIISDF
-696 NECPEHR
+696 PGHR

-716 GDKQD
+716 GDKQE
-721 CLAAGMH
+721 CLDAGMH

-741 NALNQCQPLLLV
+741 YALSQCQPLLLV

>member
-1 MRSKRDCASRTPTDR
+1 
-16 LFEIRSL
+16 
-23 IINIYS
+23 
-29 GSNFL
+29 
-34 TQSSPYPEF
+34 
-43 LQPHPHFL
+43 
-51 IPIMTIGNP
+51 MTIDNT
-60 PHSPPLILIVD
+60 PHHPPLILIVD
-71 DDDLVRSILCEKIQH
+71 DDDIVRQLLCKKVQQ
-86 DGYQVMTAQNG
+86 DGYQVRTARNG
-97 EEALVIYQQIQP
+97 EEAIVIYQEIQP
-109 DVVLMD
+109 DLVLMD
-115 GVMPEMDG
+115 GLMPEMDG
-123 FECCQRLQQLPGGDL
+123 FECCEHLRQLPGGDL
-138 TPVLMITGLDDSESL
+138 TPVLMITGLDDNASL
-153 DRAYEV
+153 DRAYAV

-188 RQLEASNLALRQKS
+188 RQLEASNLALHQKS
-202 EQLQEQN
+202 IELQQQN
-209 SLLEQSKK
+209 HLLEQSKK
-217 AAESANKAKSAFL
+217 AAESANQAKSAFL

-244 IGMTGLLLDTELT
+244 IGMTRLLLDTELT
-257 PQQHDFVSTIR
+257 SQQHEFVGTIR

-309 DLLAPKAAE
+309 DMLAPKAAE

-332 SCLYGDV
+332 SWLCGDA

-344 ILVNLV
+344 ILVNLI

-372 VVDENPVVTSDEPT
+372 VVEEDPVLTPDEPT
-386 YEVRFV
+386 YEIRFV

-416 SSTTRNYGGTGL
+416 CSTTRKYGGTGL
-428 GLIISRRLTELMNGR
+428 GLIISRRLTELMGGR

-449 GDGGSSFFFTII
+449 GEGGSNFFFTII
-461 AKAAPASPQSYQK
+461 AKAAPRSTRSCQK
-474 EQHKPEELQG
+474 DRHKPEELQG

-489 VEDNATHRKIL
+489 VEDNLTHRKIL
-500 ALQAQSWGMF
+500 ALQAQSWGML

-534 LDMQMPE
+534 LDMYMPE
-541 MDGLELAQK
+541 MDGLTLAQK
-550 IRKFPEYQNLPLVM
+550 IREFPEYQNLPLVM
-564 LSSLSISRTEIEAS
+564 LSSLSISRVETEAA

-591 QFQLQD
+591 QFKLQD
-597 VLAHILGENPHRS
+597 VLSHILGKNSERS
-610 ITVSKP
+610 FSVLKSS
-616 RSSNYDLYQATFPL
+616 SSNHHLDLAAFPL
-630 RILLAEDNVVN
+630 RILLAEDNLVN
-641 QKVAIHMLRRIG
+641 QKVAIHMLKRMG
-653 YQADIARNGVEVLEL
+653 YQADIAMNGVEVLEL
-668 LRDRTYDVILM
+668 LHLHTYDVILM
-679 DLQMPKMGGLE
+679 DLQMPKMDGIE
-690 TTRRIL
+690 ATRRIL
-696 NECPEHR
+696 TDFPQHR

-716 GDKQD
+716 GDKQE
-721 CLAAGMH
+721 CLDAGMH
-728 DYVTKPVKIEQLA
+728 GYVTKPVEIEKLA
-741 NALNQCQPLLLV
+741 HALSQCQPLLLV

>member
-1 MRSKRDCASRTPTDR
+1 MIFGQTPH
-16 LFEIRSL
+16 
-23 IINIYS
+23 Y
-29 GSNFL
+29 
-34 TQSSPYPEF
+34 
-43 LQPHPHFL
+43 
-51 IPIMTIGNP
+51 
-60 PHSPPLILIVD
+60 PPLILIVD
-71 DDDLVRSILCEKIQH
+71 DDEVVRQILCHKVQA
-86 DGYQVMTAQNG
+86 DGYQVRTARNG
-97 EEALVIYQQIQP
+97 EEAIVIYQEIQP
-109 DVVLMD
+109 DLVLMD
-115 GVMPEMDG
+115 AVMPGMDG
-123 FECCQRLQQLPGGDL
+123 FECCEQLQQLPGGEL
-138 TPVLMITGLDDSESL
+138 TPVLMITGLDDSGSL

-175 QRVKRVL
+175 QRVKRTL

-202 EQLQEQN
+202 EELQQQN
-209 SLLEQSKK
+209 HLLEQSRKS
-217 AAESANKAKSAFL
+217 AESANRAKSAFL

-244 IGMTGLLLDTELT
+244 IGMTGLLLDTTLT
-257 PQQHDFVSTIR
+257 AQQHDFVSTIR

-286 IESGKLELDCQP
+286 IESGKLELDYQP

-332 SCLYGDV
+332 NLLYGDA

-344 ILVNLV
+344 ILVNLI

-362 IVGVTARKIT
+362 IVGVTARK
-372 VVDENPVVTSDEPT
+372 VNFVDEDLILTSEEPS

-428 GLIISRRLTELMNGR
+428 GLIISRRLTELMHGK

-449 GDGGSSFFFTII
+449 GEGGSNFFFTII
-461 AKAAPASPQSYQK
+461 VKAAPTSSKFTQK
-474 EQHKPEELQG
+474 DQIQPTALQG

-500 ALQAQSWGMF
+500 TLQAQSWGML

-534 LDMQMPE
+534 LDMYMPE

-550 IRKFPEYQNLPLVM
+550 IRAFTEYHQLPLVM
-564 LSSLSISRTEIEAS
+564 LSSLSISRSEIEAS
-578 QVDFAATLNKPIK
+578 QVNFAATLNKPIK
-591 QFQLQD
+591 QFQLQE
-597 VLAHILGENPHRS
+597 VLTYILGDNAEQS
-610 ITVSKP
+610 LAASKVK
-616 RSSNYDLYQATFPL
+616 SSNHNFDKAVFPL
-630 RILLAEDNVVN
+630 RILLAEDNLVN
-641 QKVAIHMLRRIG
+641 QKVALHMLKRIG
-653 YQADIARNGVEVLEL
+653 YQADVVMNGLEVIERLQ
-668 LRDRTYDVILM
+668 DYDYDVILM
-679 DLQMPKMGGLE
+679 DLQMPKMDGIE
-690 TTRRIL
+690 ATRRIISDF
-696 NECPEHR
+696 PGHR

-716 GDKQD
+716 GDKQE
-721 CLAAGMH
+721 CLDAGMH

-741 NALNQCQPLLLV
+741 HALSQCQPLLLV

>member
-1 MRSKRDCASRTPTDR
+1 
-16 LFEIRSL
+16 
-23 IINIYS
+23 
-29 GSNFL
+29 
-34 TQSSPYPEF
+34 
-43 LQPHPHFL
+43 
-51 IPIMTIGNP
+51 MTIGQP
-60 PHSPPLILIVD
+60 PHYPPLILIVD
-71 DDDLVRSILCEKIQH
+71 DDEMVRALLCQKMLE
-86 DGYQVMTAQNG
+86 DGYQLVTAKNG
-97 EEALVIYQQIQP
+97 EEALIIYQDTQP

-115 GVMPEMDG
+115 GIMPAMDG
-123 FECCQRLQQLPGGDL
+123 FECCEQLQQLPGGDL
-138 TPVLMITGLDDSESL
+138 TPVLMITGLDDNSSL

-175 QRVKRVL
+175 QRVKRL
-182 NQSHLH
+182 LTQSHLY
-188 RQLEASNLALRQKS
+188 RELEASNLALR
-202 EQLQEQN
+202 ETAAQLQNQN
-209 SLLEQSKK
+209 YLLEQSKK
-217 AAESANKAKSAFL
+217 TAESANKAKSAFL

-257 PQQHDFVSTIR
+257 AQQYEFVSTIR

-286 IESGKLELDCQP
+286 IESGKLELDYQP

-332 SCLYGDV
+332 SWIVADV

-344 ILVNLV
+344 ILMNLV

-362 IVGVTARKIT
+362 IVGVTARKIA
-372 VVDENPVVTSDEPT
+372 VVDEDPVIAADCPT
-386 YEVRFV
+386 YEVRFL

-428 GLIISRRLTELMNGR
+428 GLIISKRLTELMGGKL
-443 MWVESN
+443 WVESN
-449 GDGGSSFFFTII
+449 SDGGSSFFFTII
-461 AKAAPASPQSYQK
+461 AKAAPASPQYRQQEQQK
-474 EQHKPEELQG
+474 NEELQG

-489 VEDNATHRKIL
+489 VEDNSTHRKIL
-500 ALQAQSWGMF
+500 ALQAQSWGMS
-510 AHPTESGAEA
+510 AHATESGAEA
-520 LKLLNLRGHFDLAI
+520 VKLLNLRGHFDLAI

-541 MDGLELAQK
+541 MDGLELAQA
-550 IRKFPEYQNLPLVM
+550 IRKFPEYRDLPLVM
-564 LSSLSISRTEIEAS
+564 LSSLSITRAEIEAS
-578 QVDFAATLNKPIK
+578 HVDFAATLNKPIK

-597 VLAHILGENPHRS
+597 VLSHILGSQSKQPLLPA
-610 ITVSKP
+610 KP

-630 RILLAEDNVVN
+630 RILLAEDNLVN
-641 QKVAIHMLRRIG
+641 QKVAIHMLKRIG
-653 YQADIARNGVEVLEL
+653 YQADIAMNGLEVLEL
-668 LRDRTYDVILM
+668 LRLNAYDVILM
-679 DLQMPKMGGLE
+679 DLQMPKMDGLE
-690 TTRRIL
+690 ATRRIIQ
-696 NECPEHR
+696 EFPEHR

-721 CLAAGMH
+721 CLDAGMH
-728 DYVTKPVKIEQLA
+728 DYVTKPVKVEQLA
-741 NALNQCQPLLLV
+741 MALSQCQPLLAI

>member
-1 MRSKRDCASRTPTDR
+1 MLFGQTPH
-16 LFEIRSL
+16 
-23 IINIYS
+23 Y
-29 GSNFL
+29 
-34 TQSSPYPEF
+34 
-43 LQPHPHFL
+43 
-51 IPIMTIGNP
+51 
-60 PHSPPLILIVD
+60 PPLVLIVD
-71 DDDLVRSILCEKIQH
+71 DDEVVRQILCHKVQE
-86 DGYQVMTAQNG
+86 DGYQVRTARNG
-97 EEALVIYQQIQP
+97 EEAIVVYQEIQP
-109 DVVLMD
+109 DLVLMD
-115 GVMPEMDG
+115 AVMPGMDG
-123 FECCQRLQQLPGGDL
+123 FECCEQLRQLPGGDL
-138 TPVLMITGLDDSESL
+138 TPVLMITGLDDSTSL

-175 QRVKRVL
+175 QRVKRTL

-202 EQLQEQN
+202 EELQQQN
-209 SLLEQSKK
+209 RLLEQSRK

-257 PQQHDFVSTIR
+257 AQQHDFVSTIR

-286 IESGKLELDCQP
+286 IESGKLELDYQP

-332 SCLYGDV
+332 NLLCGDA

-344 ILVNLV
+344 ILVNLI

-362 IVGVTARKIT
+362 IVGVTARK
-372 VVDENPVVTSDEPT
+372 VNFVDEDLILTAEEPS

-398 GIPQDKIDRLF
+398 GIPPDKIDRLF
-409 KAFSQVD
+409 KAFSQID

-449 GDGGSSFFFTII
+449 GEGGSNFFFTII
-461 AKAAPASPQSYQK
+461 VKAATTSTHFTPKDQIQPT
-474 EQHKPEELQG
+474 ELQG

-500 ALQAQSWGMF
+500 TLQAQSWGML

-534 LDMQMPE
+534 LDMYMPG
-541 MDGLELAQK
+541 MDGLELAKK
-550 IRKFPEYQNLPLVM
+550 IREFPEYQQLPLVM
-564 LSSLSISRTEIEAS
+564 LSSLSISRSEIEAS

-591 QFQLQD
+591 QFQLQE
-597 VLAHILGENPHRS
+597 VLTHILGDNAKQSLAVPK
-610 ITVSKP
+610 VK
-616 RSSNYDLYQATFPL
+616 SSNHNFDKAVFPL
-630 RILLAEDNVVN
+630 RILLAEDNLVN
-641 QKVAIHMLRRIG
+641 QKVAIHMLKRIG
-653 YQADIARNGVEVLEL
+653 YQADIVMNGLEVIERLQHH
-668 LRDRTYDVILM
+668 DYDVILM
-679 DLQMPKMGGLE
+679 DLQMPKMDGME
-690 TTRRIL
+690 ATRRIISDF
-696 NECPEHR
+696 PGHR

-716 GDKQD
+716 GDRQE
-721 CLAAGMH
+721 CLDAGMH

-741 NALNQCQPLLLV
+741 HALSQCQPLLLV

>member
-1 MRSKRDCASRTPTDR
+1 
-16 LFEIRSL
+16 
-23 IINIYS
+23 
-29 GSNFL
+29 
-34 TQSSPYPEF
+34 
-43 LQPHPHFL
+43 
-51 IPIMTIGNP
+51 MTIGNT
-60 PHSPPLILIVD
+60 PHYPPLILIVD
-71 DDDLVRSILCEKIQH
+71 DDDLVRSILCEKIQQ
-86 DGYQVMTAQNG
+86 DGYQVQTARNG
-97 EEALVIYQQIQP
+97 EEALEIYQQIQP
-109 DVVLMD
+109 DLVLMD

-123 FECCQRLQQLPGGDL
+123 FECCEQLQQLPGGEL
-138 TPVLMITGLDDSESL
+138 TPVLMITGLDDSASL

-202 EQLQEQN
+202 EELQQQN
-209 SLLEQSKK
+209 HLLEQSRK

-257 PQQHDFVSTIR
+257 AQQHDFVSTIR

-286 IESGKLELDCQP
+286 IESGKLELDYQP

-332 SCLYGDV
+332 SCLCGDV

-372 VVDENPVVTSDEPT
+372 VVEADPVLTSDEPT

-449 GDGGSSFFFTII
+449 GDGGSNFFFTII
-461 AKAAPASPQSYQK
+461 AKAAQASPQSCQK
-474 EQHKPEELQG
+474 EQYKPAELQG

-489 VEDNATHRKIL
+489 VEDNSTHRKIL
-500 ALQAQSWGMF
+500 ALQAQSWGMH

-534 LDMQMPE
+534 LDMHMPA
-541 MDGLELAQK
+541 MDGLTLAQK
-550 IRKFPEYQNLPLVM
+550 IREFPEYQNLPLVM
-564 LSSLSISRTEIEAS
+564 LSSLSISRSEIEAS

-597 VLAHILGENPHRS
+597 VLAHILGTNS
-610 ITVSKP
+610 AQSMAVAKP
-616 RSSNYDLYQATFPL
+616 RSSNYDLYQAAFPL

-641 QKVAIHMLRRIG
+641 QKVAIHMLKRIG
-653 YQADIARNGVEVLEL
+653 YQADIAMNGLEVLDL
-668 LRDRTYDVILM
+668 LRNRTYDVILM
-679 DLQMPKMGGLE
+679 DLQMPKMDGLE
-690 TTRRIL
+690 ATRRIL
-696 NECPEHR
+696 SEFPEHR

-716 GDKQD
+716 ADKQD

>member
-1 MRSKRDCASRTPTDR
+1 
-16 LFEIRSL
+16 
-23 IINIYS
+23 
-29 GSNFL
+29 
-34 TQSSPYPEF
+34 
-43 LQPHPHFL
+43 
-51 IPIMTIGNP
+51 MTIGK
-60 PHSPPLILIVD
+60 PHHQPPLILIVD
-71 DDDLVRSILCEKIQH
+71 DDDLVRSILCQKVKY
-86 DGYQVMTAQNG
+86 DGYQVEIARNG
-97 EEALVIYQQIQP
+97 EEALIIYQQIQP
-109 DVVLMD
+109 DLVLMD

-123 FECCQRLQQLPGGDL
+123 FECCERLQQLPGGDL
-138 TPVLMITGLDDSESL
+138 TPVLMITGLDDSASL
-153 DRAYEV
+153 DRAYAV

-188 RQLEASNLALRQKS
+188 RELETSNLALRQKS
-202 EQLQEQN
+202 EELQERN
-209 SLLEQSKK
+209 YLLEQSKK

-257 PQQHDFVSTIR
+257 SQQHEFVNTIR

-318 KNLELAYLIYKNTP
+318 KQLELAYLLYKNTP
-332 SCLYGDV
+332 NWLYGDAQ
-339 TRIRQ
+339 RIRQ

-362 IVGVTARKIT
+362 IVGVTARKIIAINE
-372 VVDENPVVTSDEPT
+372 DPIIAADDPT
-386 YEVRFV
+386 YEIRFV

-398 GIPQDKIDRLF
+398 GIAQDKIERLF

-428 GLIISRRLTELMNGR
+428 GLIISRRLTELMNGK
-443 MWVESN
+443 MWVESG
-449 GDGGSSFFFTII
+449 GDGSGSSFYFTIM
-461 AKAAPASPQSYQK
+461 AKAAPPTPPVCQ
-474 EQHKPEELQG
+474 PERQQPSQLAG

-489 VEDNATHRKIL
+489 VEDNATHRQIL
-500 ALQAQSWGMF
+500 SLQAQSWGMH
-510 AHPTESGAEA
+510 AHATESGAEA

-541 MDGLELAQK
+541 MDGSILAQK
-550 IRKFPEYQNLPLVM
+550 IREFPEYQNLPLVM
-564 LSSLSISRTEIEAS
+564 LSSLSISRAEIKATK
-578 QVDFAATLNKPIK
+578 VDFAAILNKPIR
-591 QFQLQD
+591 QFQLQA
-597 VLAHILGENPHRS
+597 VLNQILDKNIDLSLSQSLEPNIVIIPKLK
-610 ITVSKP
+610 T
-616 RSSNYDLYQATFPL
+616 SSYNFDRATLPL
-630 RILLAEDNVVN
+630 RILLAEDNLVN
-641 QKVAIHMLRRIG
+641 QKVAIHMLKRIG
-653 YQADIARNGVEVLEL
+653 YQADIVMNGLEVLERL
-668 LRDRTYDVILM
+668 HHYAYDVILM
-679 DLQMPKMGGLE
+679 DLQMPKMDGME
-690 TTRRIL
+690 ATRRIL
-696 NECPEHR
+696 TEFPEHR
-703 CPTIIAMTANALE
+703 RPTIIAMTANALE
-716 GDKQD
+716 GDKEA

-728 DYVTKPVKIEQLA
+728 DYITKPVKIEQLA
-741 NALNQCQPLLLV
+741 RVLSQCQPLLLVEGVGNRG

>member
-1 MRSKRDCASRTPTDR
+1 
-16 LFEIRSL
+16 
-23 IINIYS
+23 
-29 GSNFL
+29 
-34 TQSSPYPEF
+34 
-43 LQPHPHFL
+43 
-51 IPIMTIGNP
+51 MTIGKT
-60 PHSPPLILIVD
+60 PHQPPLILIVD
-71 DDDLVRSILCEKIQH
+71 DDDLVRSILCQKVEH
-86 DGYQVMTAQNG
+86 DGYQVRTARNG
-97 EEALVIYQQIQP
+97 EEALVIYQEIQP
-109 DVVLMD
+109 DLVLMD

-123 FECCQRLQQLPGGDL
+123 FECCEQLQQLPGGDL
-138 TPVLMITGLDDSESL
+138 TPVLMITGLDDSASL
-153 DRAYEV
+153 DRAYAV

-182 NQSHLH
+182 DQSHLH
-188 RQLEASNLALRQKS
+188 RALEASNLALRQKS
-202 EQLQEQN
+202 DELQHQN
-209 SLLEQSKK
+209 QLLEQSRKS
-217 AAESANKAKSAFL
+217 AESANKAKSAFL

-244 IGMTGLLLDTELT
+244 IGMTGLLLDTELSA
-257 PQQHDFVSTIR
+257 QQYEFVNTIR

-286 IESGKLELDCQP
+286 IESGKLELDYQP

-332 SCLYGDV
+332 SWLYGDV

-344 ILVNLV
+344 ILVNLI

-362 IVGVTARKIT
+362 IVGVTARQIS
-372 VVDENPVVTSDEPT
+372 VVDKDPVITADEPT

-428 GLIISRRLTELMNGR
+428 GLIISRRLTELMDGK
-443 MWVESN
+443 MWVESD
-449 GDGGSSFFFTII
+449 GDGGGSSFFFTIV
-461 AKAAPASPQSYQK
+461 AKAAPASTQFCQQ
-474 EQHKPEELQG
+474 QHQPAQLTG

-500 ALQAQSWGMF
+500 TLQAQSWGMH
-510 AHPTESGAEA
+510 AHATESGAEA

-541 MDGLELAQK
+541 MDGLILAQK
-550 IRKFPEYQNLPLVM
+550 IREFTEYQHLPLVM
-564 LSSLSISRTEIEAS
+564 LSSLSISKAEIEAAR
-578 QVDFAATLNKPIK
+578 VDFAATLNKPIR

-597 VLAHILGENPHRS
+597 VLAQILSENCDRS
-610 ITVSKP
+610 ASQPLEQRITIPKHKT
-616 RSSNYDLYQATFPL
+616 SNYDFDRATFPL
-630 RILLAEDNVVN
+630 RILLAEDNLVN
-641 QKVAIHMLRRIG
+641 QKVAIHMLKRIG
-653 YQADIARNGVEVLEL
+653 YQADIVMNGLEVLERL
-668 LRDRTYDVILM
+668 HQHAYDVILM
-679 DLQMPKMGGLE
+679 DLQMPKMDGME
-690 TTRRIL
+690 ATRRIL
-696 NECPEHR
+696 IEFPEHR

-716 GDKQD
+716 GDKQE

-741 NALNQCQPLLLV
+741 HALSQCQPLLLF

>member
-1 MRSKRDCASRTPTDR
+1 
-16 LFEIRSL
+16 
-23 IINIYS
+23 
-29 GSNFL
+29 
-34 TQSSPYPEF
+34 
-43 LQPHPHFL
+43 
-51 IPIMTIGNP
+51 MTIGNP
-60 PHSPPLILIVD
+60 PHHPPLILIVD
-71 DDDLVRSILCEKIQH
+71 DDELVRSILCEKVRH
-86 DGYQVMTAQNG
+86 DGYQVMTARNG
-97 EEALVIYQQIQP
+97 EEALVIYQQIHP
-109 DVVLMD
+109 DLVLMD

-123 FECCQRLQQLPGGDL
+123 FECCEQLQQLPGGDL
-138 TPVLMITGLDDSESL
+138 TPVLMITGLDDRESL
-153 DRAYEV
+153 DRAYAV

-168 IHWAVLR
+168 IHWPVLR
-175 QRVKRVL
+175 QRVKHVIDR
-182 NQSHLH
+182 SHLH
-188 RQLEASNLALRQKS
+188 RELEASNLALRHKS
-202 EQLQEQN
+202 EELQQQN
-209 SLLEQSKK
+209 HLLEQSRK

-257 PQQHDFVSTIR
+257 AQQHEFVSTIR
-268 HSGDALLTLIN
+268 HSGDSLLTLIN

-286 IESGKLELDCQP
+286 IESGKLELDYQP

-362 IVGVTARKIT
+362 IVGVTAKQLKSI
-372 VVDENPVVTSDEPT
+372 DEDPVLTPDEPT

-428 GLIISRRLTELMNGR
+428 GLIISRRLTELMNGK
-443 MWVESN
+443 MWVESS
-449 GDGGSSFFFTII
+449 GSGGSSFFFTIT
-461 AKAAPASPQSYQK
+461 AKAAPPSPQSCHK
-474 EQHKPEELQG
+474 EQHQPTQLQG

-510 AHPTESGAEA
+510 AHPTESGADA

-541 MDGLELAQK
+541 MDGLTLAQK
-550 IRKFPEYQNLPLVM
+550 IREFPEYQKLPLVM
-564 LSSLSISRTEIEAS
+564 LSSLSISRTEIEAAK
-578 QVDFAATLNKPIK
+578 VDFAATLNKPIR

-597 VLAHILGENPHRS
+597 VLAQVLGQDTNRS
-610 ITVSKP
+610 SAIAKSK
-616 RSSNYDLYQATFPL
+616 SSNYDRYQAAFPL
-630 RILLAEDNVVN
+630 RILLAEDNLVN
-641 QKVAIHMLRRIG
+641 QKVAIHMLKRIG
-653 YQADIARNGVEVLEL
+653 YQADVVMNGLEAIERL
-668 LRDRTYDVILM
+668 HHHPYDVILM
-679 DLQMPKMGGLE
+679 DLQMPKMDGME
-690 TTRRIL
+690 ATRRIL
-696 NECPEHR
+696 TEFPEHR

-716 GDKQD
+716 GDRQE

-728 DYVTKPVKIEQLA
+728 DYVTKPVKIEKLA
-741 NALNQCQPLLLV
+741 YALSQCQPLLLV

>member
-1 MRSKRDCASRTPTDR
+1 
-16 LFEIRSL
+16 
-23 IINIYS
+23 
-29 GSNFL
+29 
-34 TQSSPYPEF
+34 
-43 LQPHPHFL
+43 
-51 IPIMTIGNP
+51 MTIGKI
-60 PHSPPLILIVD
+60 PHHPPLILIVD
-71 DDDLVRSILCEKIQH
+71 DDDLVRSILCQKVKY
-86 DGYQVMTAQNG
+86 DGYQVMTARNG
-97 EEALVIYQQIQP
+97 EEALVIYQEIRP
-109 DVVLMD
+109 DLVLMD

-123 FECCQRLQQLPGGDL
+123 FECCEQLQKLPGGDL
-138 TPVLMITGLDDSESL
+138 TPVLMITGLDDSASL
-153 DRAYEV
+153 DRAYAV

-182 NQSHLH
+182 HQSHLH
-188 RQLEASNLALRQKS
+188 RELEASNLALRQKS
-202 EQLQEQN
+202 EELQYQN
-209 SLLEQSKK
+209 QLLEQSKK

-257 PQQHDFVSTIR
+257 SQQHEFVSTIR

-286 IESGKLELDCQP
+286 IESGKLELEYQP

-332 SCLYGDV
+332 SWLYGDV

-372 VVDENPVVTSDEPT
+372 VIDEDPVITADDPT

-428 GLIISRRLTELMNGR
+428 GLIISRRLTELMGGK
-443 MWVESN
+443 MWVESD
-449 GDGGSSFFFTII
+449 GDDGGSSFFFTML
-461 AKAAPASPQSYQK
+461 AKAAPASPQSCQK
-474 EQHKPEELQG
+474 EQHKPAQLQG

-500 ALQAQSWGMF
+500 TLQAQSWGMF
-510 AHPTESGAEA
+510 AHATESGSEA

-541 MDGLELAQK
+541 MDGLILAQK
-550 IRKFPEYQNLPLVM
+550 IREFAEYQKLPLVM
-564 LSSLSISRTEIEAS
+564 LSSLSIGRTEIEAA
-578 QVDFAATLNKPIK
+578 QVDFAATLNKPIR

-597 VLAHILGENPHRS
+597 VLAHVLSETTNTSSQPLEKRPVIPQLR
-610 ITVSKP
+610 T
-616 RSSNYDLYQATFPL
+616 SNYDFDRATFPL
-630 RILLAEDNVVN
+630 RILLAEDNLVN
-641 QKVAIHMLRRIG
+641 QKVAIHMLKRIG
-653 YQADIARNGVEVLEL
+653 YQADIVMNGLEVLERL
-668 LRDRTYDVILM
+668 HHHAYDVILM
-679 DLQMPKMGGLE
+679 DLQMPKMDGME
-690 TTRRIL
+690 ATRRIL
-696 NECPEHR
+696 TEFPEHR

-716 GDKQD
+716 GDKQE

-741 NALNQCQPLLLV
+741 HVLSLCQPLLLV